1 MKATSKLAITEFFQA
16 LKNWGCCTMM
26 SFTHKASVSLFA
38 PTPNVVRATKNDF
51 LQRVHERKI
60 TLNKMQ
66 KLHVYSSP
74 KE

>member
-1 MKATSKLAITEFFQA
+1 
-16 LKNWGCCTMM
+16 
-26 SFTHKASVSLFA
+26 
-38 PTPNVVRATKNDF
+38 VRATKNDF

>member
-1 MKATSKLAITEFFQA
+1 
-16 LKNWGCCTMM
+16 
-26 SFTHKASVSLFA
+26 
-38 PTPNVVRATKNDF
+38 VRATKYEI

>member
-1 MKATSKLAITEFFQA
+1 
-16 LKNWGCCTMM
+16 MM

-38 PTPNVVRATKNDF
+38 PTPNVVRATKYDF

-66 KLHVYSSP
+66 KLHIYSSP